1 MAKSKS
7 LKIIL
12 DAWLERD
19 LEQLGDDEVRK
30 KVLLQCYAIIKQIY
44 KEVEALPSDK
54 QFESLETLRESI
66 EQNFRQLVKRKQLG
80 VEK

>member
-1 MAKSKS
+1 VEMAKSKS

-30 KVLLQCYAIIKQIY
+30 KVLLQCYAIIRQIY

-54 QFESLETLRESI
+54 QFEALEMLKESI
-66 EQNFRQLVKRKQLG
+66 DDNFRKLTK
-80 VEK
+80 ENEH

>member
-1 MAKSKS
+1 MAQSKA

-30 KVLLQCYAIIKQIY
+30 KALRECYAIIKKMY
-44 KEVEALPSDK
+44 KEVEVLPPDK
-54 QFESLETLRESI
+54 QWEALEMLKESI
-66 EQNFRQLVKRKQLG
+66 DGNFRKLTR
-80 VEK
+80 EN

>member
-54 QFESLETLRESI
+54 QFEALETLRENI
-66 EQNFRQLVKRKQLG
+66 EENFRQLVRSKQLG